1 MLVITRKAGE
11 RLLIG
16 DDIVVTVV
24 EVRSDNSIRIGID
37 APRSIRVLRQE
48 IAEAVAAENLAAT
61 SANDGAGS
69 ELAGLLQRTER
80 PTAEAE

>member
-16 DDIVVTVV
+16 DDVVVTVV

-61 SANDGAGS
+61 SAKDGDGS
-69 ELAGLLQRTER
+69 ELAGLLQRADR
-80 PTAEAE
+80 QQPDAD